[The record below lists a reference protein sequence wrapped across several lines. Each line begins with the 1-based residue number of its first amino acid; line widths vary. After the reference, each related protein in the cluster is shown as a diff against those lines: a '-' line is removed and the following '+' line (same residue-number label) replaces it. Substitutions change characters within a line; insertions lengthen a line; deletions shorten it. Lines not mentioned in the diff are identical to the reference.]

1 MPLKKFQLT
10 INEYVIYY
18 HMEQHKAYHSCNSF
32 LFNKKR

>member
-18 HMEQHKAYHSCNSF
+18 HMEQG
-32 LFNKKR
+32 